1 MSKSVENSYPSLF
14 PIIAIIRK
22 KKYNHIMNTH
32 FNENTFDDDK
42 ILSLLGKDVLTE
54 LQNARLGIAS
64 LSKETTEKI
73 ALSLQKWALDKGATH
88 YTHWF
93 HPLGTATAEKLLPL
107 DGSSSYVNSAFNATS
122 FLNSESDASS
132 FPSGGLRSTFEA
144 RGLSTW
150 DYSSPA
156 FLKKVGSKLV
166 LYVPTLFISPH
177 GETLDKK
184 MPLLRSIKVL
194 QNEVSALL
202 KTLDGKDHTIV
213 NNVGVE
219 QEFFLVEKDKLLKRE
234 DLSIIGRTIFGTEN
248 KNLQFNSH
256 HYSASIS
263 ERIGKFF
270 DSLNDELEK
279 LGIVPCAEHQEASP
293 NQFEVALMYA
303 PGNIMIDH
311 NQILMDTIKTVA
323 EHYNLAVLF
332 DEKPFSGVNGSGKHT
347 NWSISADGEN
357 LFTPGKN
364 GEHTL
369 RFLLFLSIFVRA
381 IDRYSSLLLSSIASR
396 SNEFRLGKNE
406 APPMVISM
414 FLGDKITSFFEKSK
428 DELKSFKI
436 TKSEYD
442 SDRNRTSPLAFTNG
456 KFEFRAVGSSQSI
469 SSPVAFIN
477 TAFAESTREATKRL
491 SEAKDKNT
499 EIINIIKDFWD
510 NHSKVVYNGNGYSKE
525 WEKESSSRS
534 LLRITNALEGFD
546 LLNKKENIDLLT
558 SYKIFTPAEIES
570 RINVSK
576 ENYIKTVLLECSI
589 ASDMLYKHI
598 IPASLKSLDLYY
610 DSPLGRE
617 ITALANSIKDV
628 TDSLS
633 VLTKYLAKDT
643 DVFTLIKA
651 LDKLKNKVAILLPL
665 ISAEYLTIPSYD
677 ELLLSV

>member
-1 MSKSVENSYPSLF
+1 
-14 PIIAIIRK
+14 
-22 KKYNHIMNTH
+22 MNTH

-42 ILSLLGKDVLTE
+42 ILSLLGSEVLSE
-54 LQNARLGIAS
+54 LKNARLGLSS

-73 ALSLQKWALDKGATH
+73 ASSLQKWALEKGATH

-107 DGSSSYVNSAFNATS
+107 DSSSSYVASSFNATS

-166 LYVPTLFISPH
+166 LYVPTLFMSPH

-184 MPLLRSIKVL
+184 SPLLRSIKVL
-194 QNEVSALL
+194 QNEVAFLL
-202 KTLDGKDHTIV
+202 KTLDGKDHTVV

-219 QEFFLVEKDKLLKRE
+219 QEFFLIEKDKLLKRE
-234 DLSIIGRTIFGTEN
+234 DLSIIGRTVFGTEN

-303 PGNIMIDH
+303 PSNIMIDH
-311 NQILMDTIKTVA
+311 NQILMDTIRTVA
-323 EHYNLAVLF
+323 EHYDLAVLF
-332 DEKPFSGVNGSGKHT
+332 DEKPFAGVNGSGKHT

-357 LFTPGKN
+357 LFTAGKN

-414 FLGDKITSFFEKSK
+414 FLGDKITSIFEKSEN
-428 DELKSFKI
+428 ELKSFKI
-436 TKSEYD
+436 TKNECD

-469 SSPVAFIN
+469 SSPVTFMN
-477 TAFAESTREATKRL
+477 TAFAESAKEASLRL
-491 SEAKDKNT
+491 SKAFDKEA
-499 EIINIIKDFWD
+499 EVIAIIKDFWKD
-510 NHSKVVYNGNGYSKE
+510 HKKVVYNGNGYSQE
-525 WEKESSSRS
+525 WEKESRERA
-534 LLRITNALEGFD
+534 LTKINNALEGFD
-546 LLNKKENIDLLT
+546 LLFEKENTTLLT
-558 SYKIFTPAEIES
+558 KYEILTLSEIES

-576 ENYIKTVLLECSI
+576 ENYVKTVLLECAI

-598 IPASLKSLDLYY
+598 IPASLKTLNLFQNDCL
-610 DSPLGRE
+610 LGERAKIKE
-617 ITALANSIKDV
+617 CLSEVTAYLN
-628 TDSLS
+628 L
-633 VLTKYLAKDT
+633 LTKCLEKNE
-643 DVFTLIKA
+643 DVFQLIKV
-651 LDKLKNKVAILLPL
+651 LDELKAKASTLLPL

-677 ELLLSV
+677 ELLLSI

>member
-1 MSKSVENSYPSLF
+1 
-14 PIIAIIRK
+14 
-22 KKYNHIMNTH
+22 MNTH

-42 ILSLLGKDVLTE
+42 ILSLLGSEVLSE
-54 LQNARLGIAS
+54 LKNARLGLSS

-73 ALSLQKWALDKGATH
+73 ASSLQKWALEKGATH

-107 DGSSSYVNSAFNATS
+107 DSSSSYVASSFNATS

-166 LYVPTLFISPH
+166 LYVPTLFMSPH

-184 MPLLRSIKVL
+184 SPLLRSIKVL
-194 QNEVSALL
+194 QNEVAFLL
-202 KTLDGKDHTIV
+202 KTLDGKDHAVV

-219 QEFFLVEKDKLLKRE
+219 QEFFLIEKDKLLKRE
-234 DLSIIGRTIFGTEN
+234 DLSIIGRTVFGTEN

-303 PGNIMIDH
+303 PSNIMIDH
-311 NQILMDTIKTVA
+311 NQILMDTIRTVA

-332 DEKPFSGVNGSGKHT
+332 DEKPFAGVNGSGKHT

-357 LFTPGKN
+357 LFTAGKN

-414 FLGDKITSFFEKSK
+414 FLGDKITSIFEKSEN
-428 DELKSFKI
+428 ELKSFKI
-436 TKSEYD
+436 TKNECD

-469 SSPVAFIN
+469 SSPVTFMN
-477 TAFAESTREATKRL
+477 TAFAESAKEASLRL
-491 SEAKDKNT
+491 SKAFDKEA
-499 EIINIIKDFWD
+499 EVIAIIKDFWKD
-510 NHSKVVYNGNGYSKE
+510 HNKVVYNGNGYSQE
-525 WEKESSSRS
+525 WEKESRERA
-534 LLRITNALEGFD
+534 LTKINNALEGFD
-546 LLNKKENIDLLT
+546 LLFEKENTTLLT
-558 SYKIFTPAEIES
+558 KYEILTLSEIES

-576 ENYIKTVLLECSI
+576 ENYVKTVLLECAI

-598 IPASLKSLDLYY
+598 IPASLKTLNLFQNDCL
-610 DSPLGRE
+610 LGERAKIKE
-617 ITALANSIKDV
+617 CLSEVTAYLN
-628 TDSLS
+628 L
-633 VLTKYLAKDT
+633 LTKCLEKNE
-643 DVFTLIKA
+643 DVFQLIKV
-651 LDKLKNKVAILLPL
+651 LDELKAKASTLLPL

-677 ELLLSV
+677 ELLLSI

>member
-1 MSKSVENSYPSLF
+1 
-14 PIIAIIRK
+14 
-22 KKYNHIMNTH
+22 MNTH

-42 ILSLLGKDVLTE
+42 ILSLLGSEVLSE
-54 LQNARLGIAS
+54 LKNARLGLSS

-73 ALSLQKWALDKGATH
+73 ASSLQKWALEKGATH

-107 DGSSSYVNSAFNATS
+107 DSSSSYVASSFNATS

-166 LYVPTLFISPH
+166 LYVPTLFMSPH

-184 MPLLRSIKVL
+184 SPLLRSIKVL
-194 QNEVSALL
+194 QNEVAFLL
-202 KTLDGKDHTIV
+202 KTLDGKDHTVV

-219 QEFFLVEKDKLLKRE
+219 QEFFLIEKDKLLKRE
-234 DLSIIGRTIFGTEN
+234 DLSIIGRTVFGTEN

-303 PGNIMIDH
+303 PSNIMIDH
-311 NQILMDTIKTVA
+311 NQILMDTIRTVA
-323 EHYNLAVLF
+323 EHYDLAVLF
-332 DEKPFSGVNGSGKHT
+332 DEKPFAGVNGSGKHT

-357 LFTPGKN
+357 LFTAGKN

-414 FLGDKITSFFEKSK
+414 FLGDKITSIFEKSEN
-428 DELKSFKI
+428 ELKSFKI
-436 TKSEYD
+436 TKNECD

-469 SSPVAFIN
+469 SSPVTFMN
-477 TAFAESTREATKRL
+477 TAFAESAKEASLRL
-491 SEAKDKNT
+491 SKAFDKEA
-499 EIINIIKDFWD
+499 EVIAIIKDFWKD
-510 NHSKVVYNGNGYSKE
+510 HNKVVYNGNGYSQE
-525 WEKESSSRS
+525 WEKESRERA
-534 LLRITNALEGFD
+534 LTKINNALEGFD
-546 LLNKKENIDLLT
+546 LLFEKENTTLLT
-558 SYKIFTPAEIES
+558 KYEILTLSEIES

-576 ENYIKTVLLECSI
+576 ENYVKTVLLECAI

-598 IPASLKSLDLYY
+598 IPASLKTLNLFQNDCL
-610 DSPLGRE
+610 LGERAKIKE
-617 ITALANSIKDV
+617 CLSEATAYLN
-628 TDSLS
+628 L
-633 VLTKYLAKDT
+633 LTKCLEKNE
-643 DVFTLIKA
+643 DVFQLIKV
-651 LDKLKNKVAILLPL
+651 LDELKAKTSTLLPL

-677 ELLLSV
+677 ELLLSI